1 MPRKGKVKPRE
12 IKPDL
17 VYGSVLVEKLINK
30 VMKDGKK
37 SIARWIVYSAFDI
50 IREKTG
56 QDPLEV
62 FHRALENV
70 QPLWEVRSRRVGG
83 ATYQIPI
90 ETTERRKIHLGL
102 KFLVEAARER
112 EDHRTMIEK
121 LAAEIMD
128 AAEGKGNAVK
138 KREELH
144 KLAEANRAFSHYRW

>member
-50 IREKTG
+50 VRERTG
-56 QDPLEV
+56 KDPLEV
-62 FHRALENV
+62 FQKAVENV

-90 ETTERRKIHLGL
+90 ETTERRKVHLGL

-112 EDHRTMIEK
+112 GDYRTMIEK

-138 KREELH
+138 KKEELH